1 MSEFDVIK
9 GFAFDM
15 DGVLADT
22 ARFHTIAWRKIADE
36 VGTTWTKELEEGL
49 KGIDRMGSLALIIS
63 AGGHDDEY
71 DQSAREALAEKKNTN
86 YRELISTLTPDDILP
101 GMQQFLDELKAV
113 NYQLSVASAS
123 KNAPFIIERLG
134 LADYFE
140 AVVDPASVAAGK
152 PDPAI
157 FAAAAKVLNL
167 EPKQVI
173 GLEDSAAGIQSI
185 NGAGEISVGIGDAN
199 VLAEADVN
207 FDKTADVALNAI
219 KVAVDNK

>member
-86 YRELISTLTPDDILP
+86 YRELISTLTPADILP
-101 GMQQFLDELKAV
+101 GMQQFLDELKAA

-140 AVVDPASVAAGK
+140 AVVDPASVAVGK

-167 EPKQVI
+167 EPGQVI

-185 NGAGEISVGIGDAN
+185 NGAGEISIGIGDVNVLTEAN
-199 VLAEADVN
+199 VN
-207 FDKTADVALNAI
+207 FGKTADVTLNAI
-219 KVAVDNK
+219 KIALGDK